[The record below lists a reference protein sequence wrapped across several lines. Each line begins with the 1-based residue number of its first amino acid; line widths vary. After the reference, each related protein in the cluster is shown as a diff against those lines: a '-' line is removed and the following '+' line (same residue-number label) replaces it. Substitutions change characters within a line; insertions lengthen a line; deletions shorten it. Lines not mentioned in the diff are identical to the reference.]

1 MNKIVDIIK
10 NIITIL
16 FTKSVTRNAAALS
29 YYLTLSVFPFL
40 ICLAAI
46 LSSLNIQDTV
56 VFELLDG
63 VIPDATYISLSGYL
77 EYIGTIRTEVI
88 LFIGITAM
96 LTSSSAAFRTFTGY
110 MGEVQGE
117 RRFTGILRYVF
128 SFLYS
133 ILFLIAI
140 YGSAVIVFSG
150 EWLMG
155 VIDTHFRVHAVTE
168 LWLGLRFI
176 AMFLLLFAVIYSVYW
191 FSAPKDAKQQPRL
204 LGALTASILLVAT
217 SIVYSHLISA
227 SMRFEILYGSLAAF
241 IILLVWLYTCSIII
255 IMGNVLNISV
265 GKSRIAEQESDVP
278 APCQEGDKVPE
289 QLPESEN
296 I

>member
-1 MNKIVDIIK
+1 MKKIVVVIE
-10 NIITIL
+10 NLVTVL
-16 FTKSVTRNAAALS
+16 FTKAVTRNAAALS

-46 LSSLNIQDTV
+46 LTSLNIQDTV
-56 VFELLDG
+56 IFELLDG
-63 VIPDATYISLSGYL
+63 VIPDATYISVTGYL

-88 LFIGITAM
+88 LTIGITAM

-110 MGEVQGE
+110 MGELQGE
-117 RRFTGILRYVF
+117 MRFAGILRFVF

-155 VIDTHFRVHAVTE
+155 VIDVHFRVQAVTE

-176 AMFLLLFAVIYSVYW
+176 AMFLLLFVVIYSVYW
-191 FSAPKDAKQQPRL
+191 FSMPKNAKEQPRL
-204 LGALTASILLVAT
+204 LGALTASIFLVAM
-217 SIVYSHLISA
+217 SVVYSHLISA

-255 IMGNVLNISV
+255 IMGNVLNISI
-265 GKSRIAEQESDVP
+265 GKLRKAAQESDASVP
-278 APCQEGDKVPE
+278 SQEGDKVSE
-289 QLPESEN
+289 QLSESEN